1 MILKMPKRN
10 PYYRWNEMNSLPTQ
24 GGMQKKKNA
33 SKEMLEKLVTAVN
46 VCSFVLSFFTCC
58 HHYLVWGYSPSGKG
72 AFCDPVE
79 LPLLRLLLSLLTDK
93 LDLSFLCILCDTGVD
108 GCFLG
113 CSVVGAVAATLV
125 PGTDPPMTPMLL
137 MLAPQEHT
145 RVAPAPPMP
154 GWIPLP
160 LLSAGVPELFWRKPF
175 WSLAA
180 PPSAGSKS
188 TGWDS
193 DWGWAGGK
201 HEKERISVLLLFSK
215 KLCVWIQ
222 YNYLN

>member
-1 MILKMPKRN
+1 MCV
-10 PYYRWNEMNSLPTQ
+10 W
-24 GGMQKKKNA
+24 
-33 SKEMLEKLVTAVN
+33 
-46 VCSFVLSFFTCC
+46 VCALFICC
-58 HHYLVWGYSPSGKG
+58 DYYLVCGYSPSGKG
-72 AFCDPVE
+72 GFCDPME

-93 LDLSFLCILCDTGVD
+93 LDLNFLCILCDTGVD

-113 CSVVGAVAATLV
+113 CSVVGAPLAPGPNPAAV
-125 PGTDPPMTPMLL
+125 PVL

-160 LLSAGVPELFWRKPF
+160 LLSAGVPVLLWWKPF

-180 PPSAGSKS
+180 SPSAGSEG

-193 DWGWAGGK
+193 DWGWAGRK
-201 HEKERISVLLLFSK
+201 HEEERISFLLLFSK
-215 KLCVWIQ
+215 KLGVWIQ
-222 YNYLN
+222 HNYLN